1 MLIEF
6 NAIRKPSAKVAER
19 DLKIGRLSPDDTIG
33 FPFTTDESR
42 EKRQKIMGNCCNR
55 EKRRSSLI
63 VFYYY
68 TMRCGFFPF
77 AVVNKTCGIYITRLP
92 TVNSKFDFL

>member
-42 EKRQKIMGNCCNR
+42 EKRQKIMGNCSLWN
-55 EKRRSSLI
+55 KRKI
-63 VFYYY
+63 DY
-68 TMRCGFFPF
+68 P
-77 AVVNKTCGIYITRLP
+77 
-92 TVNSKFDFL
+92 

>member
-33 FPFTTDESR
+33 FPFTTDESIAQR
-42 EKRQKIMGNCCNR
+42 TLQNVFVPKILSVKC
-55 EKRRSSLI
+55 
-63 VFYYY
+63 
-68 TMRCGFFPF
+68 
-77 AVVNKTCGIYITRLP
+77 
-92 TVNSKFDFL
+92 

>member
-42 EKRQKIMGNCCNR
+42 EKRQKITVEPCTLAQSDHLWGLVVTKPVILSKKGINMTWCRYNGLHYIQ
-55 EKRRSSLI
+55 RSA
-63 VFYYY
+63 F
-68 TMRCGFFPF
+68 
-77 AVVNKTCGIYITRLP
+77 
-92 TVNSKFDFL
+92 